1 MHLNTIDTERMYS
14 GGFQFYKDAV
24 KAWKIN
30 QQISDIVGDVF
41 KEHRSSD
48 ESGYIL
54 KFENDFF
61 SLAFHGIE

>member
-24 KAWKIN
+24 ETWKIN

-41 KEHRSSD
+41 KEHR
-48 ESGYIL
+48 
-54 KFENDFF
+54 
-61 SLAFHGIE
+61 